1 LHDAQEFLL
10 MSKTRDGRLG
20 LTEREERAR
29 VISEVA
35 KDMLSRR
42 PFSFYLGRYIA
53 KYVDPMDDSNEV
65 RKHSK
70 GVVRARILGLK
81 NVLLTWKPPAEKER
95 TGLLAVHRAANSK
108 SSKKPLGDFFLDEID
123 LDVANEFLTVRNT
136 THAASTVMRE
146 RGQLQTIWSKLR
158 HLDPAQSKKLL
169 PENPWQA
176 ADKALISVPDTTRE
190 RDLSDDE
197 EDRMIA
203 SLAKC
208 RNKLVPLVI
217 GLALATGMR
226 RGEIL
231 MLEWGQV
238 QDGYL
243 RLRAAQTKRGKVRHV
258 MLTEDAREILA
269 GLLASYGESGVK
281 PDQRLFP
288 MTINAFKKSWN
299 AARRRAGLQ
308 DFRFH
313 DTRRVAVTRMLRQM
327 TVPST
332 VMISAMTGMQ
342 SVAHIEERFVQPF
355 EDRERA
361 RTGRM
366 VSEADLRANVGHAD
380 ARMTKHYANL
390 GPKPT

>member
-1 LHDAQEFLL
+1 
-10 MSKTRDGRLG
+10 
-20 LTEREERAR
+20 
-29 VISEVA
+29 
-35 KDMLSRR
+35 
-42 PFSFYLGRYIA
+42 
-53 KYVDPMDDSNEV
+53 
-65 RKHSK
+65 
-70 GVVRARILGLK
+70 VVKARILGLRE
-81 NVLLTWKPPAEKER
+81 VELTWKPSEEKER
-95 TGLLAVHRAANSK
+95 TGLLGKHAPPNTKAI
-108 SSKKPLGDFFLDEID
+108 KKPLGDFFLDEID
-123 LDVANEFLTVRNT
+123 LSVANEFLKMRTK
-136 THAASTVMRE
+136 THAPSTVMRE

-158 HLDPAQSKKLL
+158 HLDLAQAKKL
-169 PENPWQA
+169 PTGNPWQE
-176 ADKALISVPDTTRE
+176 ADRSVILMPEEARE
-190 RDLSDDE
+190 RDLSSDE

-208 RNKLVPLVI
+208 RNKLVPLVV

-231 MLEWGQV
+231 MLKWGQL

-243 RLRAAQTKRGKVRHV
+243 RLTAAQTKKRKARYV
-258 MLTEDAREILA
+258 MLTEEAREILS
-269 GLLASYGESGVK
+269 GLLASYGEDGAK

-288 MTINAFKKSWN
+288 MTVNAFKKSWN

-327 TVPST
+327 ANPSP

-342 SVAHIEERFVQPF
+342 SMPHIEKVFVQPF
-355 EDRERA
+355 EQRERA

-366 VSEADLRANVGHAD
+366 ISEADLRANVGHAD

-390 GPKPT
+390 GPKPATKTPTK